1 MERLTPT
8 QQERLHAIIKT
19 HPLVRAH
26 ELRAQGIGP
35 ATISRAAA
43 AGLISRVSCG
53 LYQSLNS
60 ELDRDQSLAEVAKQ
74 VPNGVICMVSA
85 LAFHD
90 LTDQMP
96 RKVWIAIAHNAWAPT
111 LSYPPVR
118 PVRFNPSYLRQN
130 VEYHDIS
137 GVQVPIYS
145 VAKTLADVF
154 RNPRLIDRSVA
165 IEALKAAL
173 AKRKAT
179 PSEIHE
185 AAKIGGALTPIK
197 PYLEILSSNGISH
210 SSLFQC

>member
-1 MERLTPT
+1 MGHLSPT

-26 ELRAQGIGP
+26 ELRERGITA
-35 ATISRAAA
+35 ATISRAEA
-43 AGLISRVSCG
+43 AGLISRVSRG
-53 LYQSLNS
+53 LYQSLDS
-60 ELDRDQSLAEVAKQ
+60 EFDRDQSLAEVAKQ

-96 RKVWIAIAHNAWAPT
+96 RKVWIAIARDAWAPK
-111 LSYPPVR
+111 LDYPPVR
-118 PVRFNPSYLRQN
+118 PVRFSSSYLRQGI
-130 VEYHDIS
+130 EYHDIS

-154 RNPRLIDRSVA
+154 RNPRLVDRSVA
-165 IEALKAAL
+165 LEALKATL

-179 PSEIHE
+179 PSEIYE
-185 AAKIGGALTPIK
+185 AAKTGGALTTIK
-197 PYLEILSSNGISH
+197 PYLEALTSNG
-210 SSLFQC
+210 

>member
-1 MERLTPT
+1 MGHLSPT
-8 QQERLHAIIKT
+8 QQERLHTIIKT

-26 ELRAQGIGP
+26 ELREQGITA
-35 ATISRAAA
+35 ATISRAEAT
-43 AGLISRVSCG
+43 GLISRVSRG
-53 LYQSLNS
+53 LYQSLDS
-60 ELDRDQSLAEVAKQ
+60 EFDRDQSLAEVTKQ

-96 RKVWIAIAHNAWAPT
+96 RKVWIAIARDAWTPT

-118 PVRFNPSYLRQN
+118 PVRFSSAYLRQGI
-130 VEYHDIS
+130 EYHDIS

-154 RNPRLIDRSVA
+154 RNPRLVDRSVA
-165 IEALKAAL
+165 LEALKATL

-179 PSEIHE
+179 PSEIYE
-185 AAKIGGALTPIK
+185 AAKTGGALTTIK
-197 PYLEILSSNGISH
+197 PYLEALTSNG
-210 SSLFQC
+210 